1 MRSCLRYFL
10 RWAEIV
16 IDPITAVGLA
26 TSAFNI
32 LKQGIS
38 AGKDI
43 QEMSGTLS
51 KWGAAFSDFQ
61 YAEDK
66 VKNPPFYKMMSDNS
80 ANAIEIFAQKKKM
93 ETMRKEIKD
102 HISWVYG
109 PSAWEEVLA
118 IEGEMRRIRKEEAYK
133 KQEFIDNAIN
143 FTVGSTVFIAAA
155 GGAATAL
162 YYFGVYQGKW

>member
-1 MRSCLRYFL
+1 M
-10 RWAEIV
+10 
-16 IDPITAVGLA
+16 IDPVTAVGLA

-43 QEMSGTLS
+43 QEMSGTLA
-51 KWGAAFSDFQ
+51 KWGSAFSDFQ

-66 VKNPPFYKMMSDNS
+66 TKNPPFYKMMSDNS
-80 ANAIEIFAQKKKM
+80 SNAIEIFAQKKKM
-93 ETMRKEIKD
+93 EAMRKEIKD
-102 HISWVYG
+102 HISWTYG

-133 KQEFIDNAIN
+133 KQEMIDNAIN
-143 FTVGSTVFIAAA
+143 FVVGSVIFLVA
-155 GGAATAL
+155 GAGVVTGM
-162 YYFGVYQGKW
+162 YYLGRYQGKW